1 MLSSTTFANTK
12 EMILKEVEWATREIN
27 ALEACVT
34 FCHGDMWW
42 GNMLYDQNNGKSSK
56 MLKFID
62 HLLRTHVIF

>member
-42 GNMLYDQNNGKSSK
+42 GNMLYDQKNGN
-56 MLKFID
+56 
-62 HLLRTHVIF
+62 